1 MARKFKS
8 ENYMFLERKDAEMQ
22 SFILN
27 TEKTIRTKTYLAVL
41 ETFKKI
47 SDDGQKIYSRKLKFI
62 IVRNYMTDGL
72 KAQKHIA

>member
-1 MARKFKS
+1 
-8 ENYMFLERKDAEMQ
+8 MFLERKDAEMQ

-27 TEKTIRTKTYLAVL
+27 TEKTLRTKTYLAVL
-41 ETFKKI
+41 VAFKKI
-47 SDDGQKIYSRKLKFI
+47 SDNGQKIYSRKLKFI